1 MKALT
6 ITLKMDE
13 LEKKIAEALS
23 DPKVMKL
30 VDLRKKEFIEKGKS
44 STDEIF
50 MELVFC
56 TLTANTSAEM
66 GLRCESAIRE
76 LGLFDANSLKGELVK
91 CGYRFPNTR
100 SRFIEF
106 NYNRR
111 YLLKDILESDTRR
124 DSLIGTYMGIGMKE
138 ASHFLRNTGHFEY
151 SILDK
156 HIQRFLSAYYGVEV
170 NVKNRKGYEE
180 GEKLF
185 SNLSSLYGMEP
196 GLMDLVVWYIMTGK
210 ILK

>member
-1 MKALT
+1 
-6 ITLKMDE
+6 MDE
-13 LEKKIAEALS
+13 LEKKIVEALS
-23 DPKVMKL
+23 DPKVMSL
-30 VDLRKKEFIEKGKS
+30 VDLRRKEFTDKGKS

-66 GLRCESAIRE
+66 GLRCERAIRE
-76 LGLFDANSLKGELVK
+76 LGLFDATSLKRELVR

-111 YLLKDILESDTRR
+111 YLLKGMIESDARR
-124 DSLIGTYMGIGMKE
+124 DLLIETYMGIGMKE

-156 HIQRFLSAYYGVEV
+156 HIQRFLSAYYGVEI

-180 GEKLF
+180 GERLF
-185 SNLSSLYGMEP
+185 SDLSSLYSLEP
-196 GLMDLVVWYIMTGK
+196 GVMDLVVWYVMTGK